1 MAGSGCYDHM
11 PVGTTDES
19 YCISMAR
26 VRHSIA
32 ECGALPPFMTKKI
45 DRDWSIKRHSLAG
58 TRPIRVDAKPEVDD
72 GPYWTRVWVVSGGYT
87 VQGRDVV
94 VRWKVLAATTI
105 TQSQDG
111 LEKIGVRY

>member
-1 MAGSGCYDHM
+1 MSSLWSRKRNRSIEALYIWMAGSGCYDHM

-58 TRPIRVDAKPEVDD
+58 TRPNRK
-72 GPYWTRVWVVSGGYT
+72 WTMALIGHEFGFEWKLYCARARCRWEKQGGKF
-87 VQGRDVV
+87 
-94 VRWKVLAATTI
+94 W
-105 TQSQDG
+105 
-111 LEKIGVRY
+111 